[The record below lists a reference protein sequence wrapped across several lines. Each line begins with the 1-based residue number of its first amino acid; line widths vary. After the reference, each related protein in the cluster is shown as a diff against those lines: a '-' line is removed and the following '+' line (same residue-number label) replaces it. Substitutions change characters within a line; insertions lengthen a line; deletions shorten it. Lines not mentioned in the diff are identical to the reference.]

1 VLGRGRLFDGD
12 SRPNAFMS
20 IPFLVLS
27 VLGAVVFFGADDNPV
42 GGLFVGLSLVYIC
55 DFFASLDSARLRSAI
70 WERLLGLAH
79 VATGLWLMYL
89 TTAAVLNFSRGFDL
103 PL

>member
-1 VLGRGRLFDGD
+1 MPDEGR
-12 SRPNAFMS
+12 SRR
-20 IPFLVLS
+20 
-27 VLGAVVFFGADDNPV
+27 
-42 GGLFVGLSLVYIC
+42 GGLFCGLAVVYAC
-55 DFFASLDSARLRSAI
+55 DFFASLGHAR

-89 TTAAVLNFSRGFDL
+89 TTAAVLNFSRGFGL

>member
-1 VLGRGRLFDGD
+1 
-12 SRPNAFMS
+12 
-20 IPFLVLS
+20 
-27 VLGAVVFFGADDNPV
+27 VVYV
-42 GGLFVGLSLVYIC
+42 C
-55 DFFASLDSARLRSAI
+55 DFFASLASPRLRSAI

-89 TTAAVLNFSRGFDL
+89 TTAAVLNFARGFDL

>member
-1 VLGRGRLFDGD
+1 MGRVFGSDP
-12 SRPNAFMS
+12 RPNALMS

-42 GGLFVGLSLVYIC
+42 GGLFVGLALVYIC
-55 DFFASLDSARLRSAI
+55 DFFASLGSAL
-70 WERLLGLAH
+70 WGRLLGLVH
-79 VATGLWLMYL
+79 TATGLWLMYL
-89 TTAAVLNFSRGFDL
+89 TVAAVLNMARDFNL

>member
-1 VLGRGRLFDGD
+1 VATNRSGSLNT
-12 SRPNAFMS
+12 SQCSA
-20 IPFLVLS
+20 S
-27 VLGAVVFFGADDNPV
+27 VVN
-42 GGLFVGLSLVYIC
+42 S
-55 DFFASLDSARLRSAI
+55 RSAI

-89 TTAAVLNFSRGFDL
+89 TTTAVLNFARGFDL

>member
-1 VLGRGRLFDGD
+1 
-12 SRPNAFMS
+12 
-20 IPFLVLS
+20 
-27 VLGAVVFFGADDNPV
+27 
-42 GGLFVGLSLVYIC
+42 VGLAIVYVC
-55 DFFASLDSARLRSAI
+55 DFFASLGSSL

-89 TTAAVLNFSRGFDL
+89 TVAAVLNFSRGFNL